1 MSKKQK
7 LIDKFKSDSDFTWQ
21 ELELLMLLL
30 DFKKQEGDGSRV
42 KFYKA
47 DLTISLH
54 KPHPDNSIKHYV
66 RREILARLKD
76 ELF

>member
-1 MSKKQK
+1 MSKQQK

-21 ELELLMLLL
+21 ELERLMLLL

-47 DLTISLH
+47 DLTISIH
-54 KPHPDNSIKHYV
+54 KPHPGNLIKHYV
-66 RREILARLKD
+66 RKEILTRLKD
-76 ELF
+76 ELL